1 MTITVRSKT
10 ELVVPRSIR
19 RRAGFKTGD
28 KLEFKVSGG
37 VIHIIPKLPSA
48 DDEYTPEQRR
58 AVDAEVGKGLED
70 IKKGR
75 LHGPFDTHE
84 AMIEFLHDQVKK
96 GPRKTNTFGL
106 DDAVSDLSR
115 NLFVR
120 SKASVEKSLDAARTS
135 ARATP
140 ATDALS

>member
-19 RRAGFKTGD
+19 RRAGLKTGD

-58 AVDAEVGKGLED
+58 AVDRELTKGLED
-70 IKKGR
+70 IKNR
-75 LHGPFDTHE
+75 LHGPFDTHGS
-84 AMIEFLHDQVKK
+84 MIDFLHEQVKK
-96 GPRKTNTFGL
+96 GPRKT
-106 DDAVSDLSR
+106 
-115 NLFVR
+115 
-120 SKASVEKSLDAARTS
+120 K
-135 ARATP
+135 TP
-140 ATDALS
+140 RPR

>member
-1 MTITVRSKT
+1 MTITVRSKS
-10 ELVVPRSIR
+10 ELIVPRSIR

-37 VIHIIPKLPSA
+37 VINILPKLPSA

-84 AMIEFLHDQVKK
+84 AMIEFLHEQVKK
-96 GPRKTNTFGL
+96 ARKTT
-106 DDAVSDLSR
+106 
-115 NLFVR
+115 
-120 SKASVEKSLDAARTS
+120 
-135 ARATP
+135 TP
-140 ATDALS
+140 RPR

>member
-19 RRAGFKTGD
+19 RRAGLKTGD

-58 AVDAEVGKGLED
+58 AVDRELAKGLHD

-84 AMIEFLHDQVKK
+84 GMIEFLHDQVKK
-96 GPRKTNTFGL
+96 GPRKT
-106 DDAVSDLSR
+106 
-115 NLFVR
+115 
-120 SKASVEKSLDAARTS
+120 K
-135 ARATP
+135 TP
-140 ATDALS
+140 RPR

>member
-19 RRAGFKTGD
+19 RRAGLKTGD

-37 VIHIIPKLPSA
+37 VIHIILSLPSA

-58 AVDAEVGKGLED
+58 AVDRELTKGLED

-75 LHGPFDTHE
+75 LRGPFDTHE

-96 GPRKTNTFGL
+96 ARKTT
-106 DDAVSDLSR
+106 
-115 NLFVR
+115 
-120 SKASVEKSLDAARTS
+120 
-135 ARATP
+135 TP
-140 ATDALS
+140 RPR

>member
-58 AVDAEVGKGLED
+58 AVDAEVAKGLED

-96 GPRKTNTFGL
+96 GPRK
-106 DDAVSDLSR
+106 A
-115 NLFVR
+115 
-120 SKASVEKSLDAARTS
+120 K
-135 ARATP
+135 TP
-140 ATDALS
+140 RPR